1 MYSNSVIEL
10 NGYLPQAR
18 RSAAK
23 REKKRA
29 LGALKDAID
38 AAVTLGI
45 GVCCAIC
52 LVLVFTML

>member
-10 NGYLPQAR
+10 NGYLPQPR
-18 RSAAK
+18 RSAAR
-23 REKKRA
+23 RERKRA
-29 LGALKDAID
+29 LCVLKDAID

-45 GVCCAIC
+45 GVCCAVC